1 MELWLVVGCILA
13 MIAPLLTSR
22 SGPSLL
28 TRFWLRRGAAQS
40 DAARCW
46 ICGVPAP
53 QPVAKDVFRCTVCQ
67 RVQGDGVAEFLAAE
81 RRSELLRV
89 PAEARLERAAA
100 LLAEA
105 ELALTASEDELGR
118 ALQVQLYSESSDDR
132 KEDARSRVESAL
144 LGVGQIARALN
155 DAALLLNPDG
165 GAAIDHELPGARA
178 GGRASA
184 GAALRHVANLWE
196 QRARLVAELN
206 QRRA

>member
-1 MELWLVVGCILA
+1 
-13 MIAPLLTSR
+13 MIAQSLTSQ

-81 RRSELLRV
+81 RRRELSRV
-89 PAEARLERAAA
+89 PVEARFERAAA

-105 ELALTASEDELGR
+105 ELALTASEDELR
-118 ALQVQLYSESSDDR
+118 TALQVELQLESNDAR
-132 KEDARSRVESAL
+132 KEDARSRVASAL
-144 LGVGQIARALN
+144 LGVGQVARALN

-165 GAAIDHELPGARA
+165 GATIDHEVPGARA
-178 GGRASA
+178 SGRAGA
-184 GAALRHVANLWE
+184 GAALRQVANLWE
-196 QRARLVAELN
+196 QRSRLVAELN